1 MFNFFKKFFSRNM
14 YTNNKNDLIDEKGNI
29 LKKSSITLNKNGTRF
44 LKLEDSSCAIVL
56 YDDNNVEVI
65 FTKSYDTEN
74 QEITTNE
81 ETLMALALFMKQPGF
96 LEMIVS
102 EFRKIAM
109 EKISTLTEEKGN

>member
-1 MFNFFKKFFSRNM
+1 MFNFIKKIFSKNKEIS
-14 YTNNKNDLIDEKGNI
+14 KNDLVDEQGNLI
-29 LKKSSITLNKNGTRF
+29 KKSSISTNKNGTRY

-56 YDDNNVEVI
+56 YEDNNVEVI
-65 FTKSYDTEN
+65 FTKSYDMKN
-74 QEITTNE
+74 QEITPNE

-109 EKISTLTEEKGN
+109 EKISTLTEEKETE